1 MVSSNKNGRL
11 VVKCDDTDVL
21 VLLIYYYATHENF
34 NHSEIFM
41 ETGHRNM
48 TTNKKRF
55 IPIHVISKNIGKL
68 ACEGLPSFHSLTGCD
83 TTSSL
88 FKIGKKQAWEIY
100 YKNCDSLNLHKFA
113 KMGPEEGIQFARK
126 FVSFLYKNK
135 NANDLNEIRLNLTN
149 QSKKPAQELPPTED
163 SFKLHVLR

>member
-11 VVKCDDTDVL
+11 VVDDTDVL

-34 NHSEIFM
+34 SNSEIFM
-41 ETGHRNM
+41 ETGHTNM

-88 FKIGKKQAWEIY
+88 FKIGGKQAWEIY
-100 YKNCDSLNLHKFA
+100 YKNMFA
-113 KMGPEEGIQFARK
+113 KMGPEKGIQFARK

-135 NANDLNEIRLNLTN
+135 NANDLNEIWLNLTN